1 MLPSILAKQLQKGLS
16 STGLQNMNYVAL
28 PIVDTFSTPF
38 GEATVGMAVS
48 DGWTELLKSEMAQLF
63 EEETLTFI
71 DMAKDAKIPSPTEE
85 GIGYEVEGNDGEV
98 VATVEIAW
106 PDRKIG
112 YLTADQLEDKEA
124 LESAGWKILSITDLA
139 GAITLFEGGES

>member
-1 MLPSILAKQLQKGLS
+1 MQ
-16 STGLQNMNYVAL
+16 
-28 PIVDTFSTPF
+28 
-38 GEATVGMAVS
+38 
-48 DGWTELLKSEMAQLF
+48 
-63 EEETLTFI
+63 
-71 DMAKDAKIPSPTEE
+71 E

-139 GAITLFEGGES
+139 GAGELSYDVHSKTNR

>member
-1 MLPSILAKQLQKGLS
+1 MR
-16 STGLQNMNYVAL
+16 
-28 PIVDTFSTPF
+28 
-38 GEATVGMAVS
+38 
-48 DGWTELLKSEMAQLF
+48 
-63 EEETLTFI
+63 
-71 DMAKDAKIPSPTEE
+71 
-85 GIGYEVEGNDGEV
+85 YEVEGNDGEV

-112 YLTADQLEDKEA
+112 YLTVDQLEDKEE

>member
-1 MLPSILAKQLQKGLS
+1 
-16 STGLQNMNYVAL
+16 
-28 PIVDTFSTPF
+28 
-38 GEATVGMAVS
+38 
-48 DGWTELLKSEMAQLF
+48 MAQLF

>member
-1 MLPSILAKQLQKGLS
+1 M
-16 STGLQNMNYVAL
+16 V
-28 PIVDTFSTPF
+28 
-38 GEATVGMAVS
+38 VS

-71 DMAKDAKIPSPTEE
+71 DMAKDAKIPAPTED

-112 YLTADQLEDKEA
+112 YLTVDQLEDKEV

-139 GAITLFEGGES
+139 GAITLFGGES